1 MTSVCTASNCGGCG
15 TKTFWSSVLFE
26 QYATKAFDWITVP
39 DWLADN
45 DDAAPVIVA
54 EDMSFVVIMVPVF
67 RAVTV
72 SVGSRMLSIASSS
85 KLTKS
90 VPEIDENRDK

>member
-1 MTSVCTASNCGGCG
+1 M
-15 TKTFWSSVLFE
+15 LFE
-26 QYATKAFDWITVP
+26 QYATKAFDWVAAP
-39 DWLADN
+39 DGLADN
-45 DDAAPVIVA
+45 DDVAP
-54 EDMSFVVIMVPVF
+54 EDVSFVVIAVPVF

-72 SVGSRMLSIASSS
+72 SAGSRMLSIATSS

>member
-1 MTSVCTASNCGGCG
+1 MIGS
-15 TKTFWSSVLFE
+15 LFL
-26 QYATKAFDWITVP
+26 TR
-39 DWLADN
+39 LADN
-45 DDAAPVIVA
+45 DDAAPVTVP
-54 EDMSFVVIMVPVF
+54 EDVSFVVIVVPVF